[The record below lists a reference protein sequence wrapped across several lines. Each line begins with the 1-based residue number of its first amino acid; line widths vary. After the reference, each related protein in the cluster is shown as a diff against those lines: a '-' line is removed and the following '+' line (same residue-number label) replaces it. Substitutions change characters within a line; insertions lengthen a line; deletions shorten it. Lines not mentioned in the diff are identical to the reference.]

1 MAFAHLGIELT
12 DQLTVK
18 TARDL
23 KRCTRVIQDFVLDR
37 LNQAIASRLSSSFSV
52 LHEDYVGT
60 LTRCLQNLEQ
70 AKDDDEAG
78 LSASKALQEV
88 DPFDSSIT
96 GTSDE
101 RAKTN
106 RVALINVR
114 RCSLTVC
121 YRSFNLPIK

>member
-88 DPFDSSIT
+88 DPFDSSLT
-96 GTSDE
+96 GASFE
-101 RAKTN
+101 RAETD
-106 RVALINVR
+106 RVAVIDLQPYLRSVR
-114 RCSLTVC
+114 C
-121 YRSFNLPIK
+121 RSFNLPIK